1 MPIPKWCDKKS
12 IRSIKR
18 GKASILICCPKRH
31 FKSGRCSVGTR
42 AIDVLT
48 RGTKKERQEHPWAS
62 KARDHLKRDSRA
74 YGAFSPR
81 AEDPTSL
88 LGSKINVELDRLD
101 KESSKLTEEFI
112 ATGRGYEKPSET
124 WTKDDDLAHRYKA
137 ISRRQAALRN
147 EIEQRYGPGAPSRL
161 PRGFGPR
168 K

>member
-62 KARDHLKRDSRA
+62 KATARKIARDHLKRDSRA
-74 YGAFSPR
+74 YGSM
-81 AEDPTSL
+81 
-88 LGSKINVELDRLD
+88 
-101 KESSKLTEEFI
+101 ESSKRIRGGILMDAVAKRGAATYLFEDEIKRMISEGLIERVSDHKAVATEK
-112 ATGRGYEKPSET
+112 GR
-124 WTKDDDLAHRYKA
+124 
-137 ISRRQAALRN
+137 AAFTSGRW
-147 EIEQRYGPGAPSRL
+147 
-161 PRGFGPR
+161 
-168 K
+168 